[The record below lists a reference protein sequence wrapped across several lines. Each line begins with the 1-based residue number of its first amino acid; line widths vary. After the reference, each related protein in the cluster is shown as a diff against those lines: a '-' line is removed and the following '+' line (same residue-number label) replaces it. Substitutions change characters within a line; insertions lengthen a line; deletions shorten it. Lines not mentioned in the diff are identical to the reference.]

1 MLRTDITEGHDLYH
15 LYRNICALLPDYQ
28 REIAQSRAFWS
39 LVLQALQDSAILRLC
54 RVYDQESKS
63 LSLYTFL
70 LTVRDSPEVFQEA
83 EFRKRLDGNPGVE
96 ILVAYRQRLPM
107 PQLEQDILVTSCRDP
122 LVHKLIL
129 WRHNAIAHRGYE
141 IAKGNRQVLD
151 NSPFTGDDWVT
162 LIDRSFDILNRY
174 AFLFDARSYS
184 VKLIGEDDY
193 KDLFH
198 FLRLGLKKHDED
210 LDREIR
216 GLV

>member
-1 MLRTDITEGHDLYH
+1 M
-15 LYRNICALLPDYQ
+15 
-28 REIAQSRAFWS
+28 
-39 LVLQALQDSAILRLC
+39 
-54 RVYDQESKS
+54 
-63 LSLYTFL
+63 
-70 LTVRDSPEVFQEA
+70 
-83 EFRKRLDGNPGVE
+83 
-96 ILVAYRQRLPM
+96 
-107 PQLEQDILVTSCRDP
+107 
-122 LVHKLIL
+122 
-129 WRHNAIAHRGYE
+129 
-141 IAKGNRQVLD
+141 
-151 NSPFTGDDWVT
+151 T